1 MTDAH
6 VLVVDDD
13 ELHRELVAD
22 YLTLGGFAV
31 RQARDG
37 REALALM
44 GQEVPAL
51 VMLDVQMP
59 ELDGVAVVAA
69 MRRDAALAEV
79 PVLFLSGV
87 AAPHLRIRALE
98 LGADDFISKQCPP
111 AEILARVRATLR
123 RRPVARGAA
132 LSGTLGPAGVALD
145 DVIQTLLIARHS
157 GRIALPELPAELVC
171 VGGQIIDARFR
182 EHRGATALERI
193 VLAARGRFA
202 VELGPA
208 APAVGGALSLM
219 AAMVAVDE
227 ARASLGARTTTQVA
241 LGPDPL
247 PEPLA
252 RRRALFPLSVGE
264 LVLALDGDLGA
275 TTATVIAALA
285 AGHLVPVAQRPE
297 DT

>member
-111 AEILARVRATLR
+111 AEILARVGMHAPPPKPRTNPKAWAHCVLARAAAGEETL
-123 RRPVARGAA
+123 
-132 LSGTLGPAGVALD
+132 
-145 DVIQTLLIARHS
+145 
-157 GRIALPELPAELVC
+157 
-171 VGGQIIDARFR
+171 
-182 EHRGATALERI
+182 ALESIRMAERAI
-193 VLAARGRFA
+193 KAKDAA
-202 VELGPA
+202 
-208 APAVGGALSLM
+208 
-219 AAMVAVDE
+219 
-227 ARASLGARTTTQVA
+227 
-241 LGPDPL
+241 
-247 PEPLA
+247 
-252 RRRALFPLSVGE
+252 
-264 LVLALDGDLGA
+264 
-275 TTATVIAALA
+275 
-285 AGHLVPVAQRPE
+285 
-297 DT
+297 

>member
-37 REALALM
+37 KEALALM

-87 AAPHLRIRALE
+87 AAPHLRSGRSSSAPTTSSRSN
-98 LGADDFISKQCPP
+98 A
-111 AEILARVRATLR
+111 
-123 RRPVARGAA
+123 RRPRSWRGSARRCAGGRWRGA
-132 LSGTLGPAGVALD
+132 
-145 DVIQTLLIARHS
+145 
-157 GRIALPELPAELVC
+157 
-171 VGGQIIDARFR
+171 
-182 EHRGATALERI
+182 
-193 VLAARGRFA
+193 
-202 VELGPA
+202 
-208 APAVGGALSLM
+208 
-219 AAMVAVDE
+219 
-227 ARASLGARTTTQVA
+227 
-241 LGPDPL
+241 
-247 PEPLA
+247 
-252 RRRALFPLSVGE
+252 RR
-264 LVLALDGDLGA
+264 
-275 TTATVIAALA
+275 
-285 AGHLVPVAQRPE
+285 
-297 DT
+297 

>member
-1 MTDAH
+1 MTSLQLRPNH
-6 VLVVDDD
+6 FS
-13 ELHRELVAD
+13 
-22 YLTLGGFAV
+22 TLAGSLK
-31 RQARDG
+31 RWP
-37 REALALM
+37 LA
-44 GQEVPAL
+44 
-51 VMLDVQMP
+51 
-59 ELDGVAVVAA
+59 
-69 MRRDAALAEV
+69 
-79 PVLFLSGV
+79 
-87 AAPHLRIRALE
+87 
-98 LGADDFISKQCPP
+98 
-111 AEILARVRATLR
+111 AT
-123 RRPVARGAA
+123 A
-132 LSGTLGPAGVALD
+132 
-145 DVIQTLLIARHS
+145 S